1 MSSNKFQLGLVSMRK
16 SSLWMDGSGGRLS
29 EKASLVWVGGQRCW
43 RLVADEVEQI
53 GRYPISLWRERKKKT
68 KIDDHESILTGNIG
82 ARSVSGDIRQAL

>member
-53 GRYPISLWRERKKKT
+53 GRYPISLWRERKKKQ
-68 KIDDHESILTGNIG
+68 
-82 ARSVSGDIRQAL
+82 R